1 MNETKSLK
9 KQMKQID
16 KSKFGHAMNLR
27 LIFMRE
33 EHRMGEKVY
42 KPIVKEGDHLIHSKD
57 NPDRVRGL
65 TRDENNQNP
74 DIIEWE
80 EYDVEDLRSDDYE
93 PDPYEERRVQL
104 TPEQEEF
111 AQQVGE
117 ALGAAIVAGG
127 ILLFREVISPWWK
140 NTAWPWIKG
149 KGRSIKDTV
158 SGKKEQK
165 STKAIKAKK
174 TKETVPDRRF
184 AEVSSQIDKAFEQLY
199 FDLDEEE
206 AKAHMMR
213 LVYHMLGVVNEI
225 RMISHARIRKDC
237 ESEELCLERQKEAE
251 KFLSEKVAL
260 GLDQLLSNESL
271 RLDLTTSR
279 ELFSLTG
286 GGVRLNGEY
295 VPVQAT
301 KIDEALKAISISDS

>member
-1 MNETKSLK
+1 
-9 KQMKQID
+9 
-16 KSKFGHAMNLR
+16 
-27 LIFMRE
+27 
-33 EHRMGEKVY
+33 MGEKVY
-42 KPIVKEGDHLIHSKD
+42 KPIVKDGDHLIRSKD

-80 EYDVEDLRSDDYE
+80 EYDVDDLRSDDYD
-93 PDPYEERRVQL
+93 PYPYEERRVQL

-140 NTAWPWIKG
+140 NAAWPWMKQKGGNIKNT
-149 KGRSIKDTV
+149 I

-165 STKAIKAKK
+165 RSTTTK
-174 TKETVPDRRF
+174 TEVKKETALDRQL
-184 AEVSSQIDKAFEQLY
+184 AEVSSQINKAFEQFY

-213 LVYHMLGVVNEI
+213 LVYHMLSVFNEI
-225 RMISHARIRKDC
+225 RIISNARIRKDC
-237 ESEELCLERQKEAE
+237 ESAELCIERQKEAE
-251 KFLSEKVAL
+251 KFLLEKVAT
-260 GLDQLLSNESL
+260 GLDQLLSNENL
-271 RLDLTTSR
+271 RLDLNTSR

-295 VPVQAT
+295 VPVQAV
-301 KIDEALKAISISDS
+301 KIDEALRAISISEQEKSI